1 MKKNILLTL
10 TLLLLLLALLFSA
23 CGGSSSTEETSQ
35 VDASGTPMPGQ
46 GLSDSMHLLLG
57 ILSLADSDTP
67 LTTEQATAM
76 LPLWKAVRSLGE
88 SDTTAQTEIDALYTQ
103 IRGTLTEE
111 QLTAIAEMP
120 LDMQSMASLA
130 QELGIDTGFVAGRG
144 NMSPEAQ
151 ATMQALRE
159 SGQMPQFE
167 EGAGPP
173 EGFEIQ
179 IEGELPEGVER
190 PAIPSGGDIPAGG
203 VVIQGE
209 GGGMAGGSIEMFG
222 GGGGL
227 TQEQIAT
234 AQASG
239 AKLPSLTNTIS
250 SVWLDALISM
260 LEGIAT
266 GE

>member
-1 MKKNILLTL
+1 MKKTN
-10 TLLLLLLALLFSA
+10 LLLALLLLLTLALSA
-23 CGGSSSTEETSQ
+23 CGSSSATSEAAS
-35 VDASGTPMPGQ
+35 VDVSGTPMPGQ
-46 GLSDSMHLLLG
+46 GLSDSMQLLLG

-67 LTTEQATAM
+67 LTVEQANAM

-88 SDTTAQTEIDALYTQ
+88 SDTTAQTEVDALYTQ

-111 QLTAIAEMP
+111 QLTAIDGMSLNME
-120 LDMQSMASLA
+120 SMASLA
-130 QELGIDTGFVAGRG
+130 AELGIETGFVGGRG

-167 EGAGPP
+167 EGARPP

-179 IEGELPEGVER
+179 IEGELPEGVVR
-190 PAIPSGGDIPAGG
+190 PEGDLPAGG
-203 VVIQGE
+203 VVIE
-209 GGGMAGGSIEMFG
+209 GGPGTG
-222 GGGGL
+222 GGGGEMQFFVDGTGL
-227 TQEQIAT
+227 DPEQMAT

-239 AKLPSLTNTIS
+239 VNPPVLRNTIS

-260 LEGIAT
+260 LEGIAA

>member
-1 MKKNILLTL
+1 MKQTTILLTL
-10 TLLLLLLALLFSA
+10 LTLLALLALGLTA
-23 CGGSSSTEETSQ
+23 CGGSSSTSEAASVE
-35 VDASGTPMPGQ
+35 ASGTPMPGQ
-46 GLSDSMHLLLG
+46 GLSDSMQLLLG

-67 LTTEQATAM
+67 LTIEQANAM

-111 QLTAIAEMP
+111 QLTAIDGMSLNME
-120 LDMQSMASLA
+120 SMASLA
-130 QELGIDTGFVAGRG
+130 EELGLDMQVIGGRG
-144 NMSPEAQ
+144 SNASPEMQ

-167 EGAGPP
+167 EGAVPP
-173 EGFEIQ
+173 EGM
-179 IEGELPEGVER
+179 ELPEGGGVLEIR
-190 PAIPSGGDIPAGG
+190 PAGDMPSGG
-203 VVIQGE
+203 VVIQGGE
-209 GGGMAGGSIEMFG
+209 SMGGGTMYGDGT
-222 GGGGL
+222 GL
-227 TQEQIAT
+227 TPEQLAT

-239 AKLPSLTNTIS
+239 VNPPVLRNTIS

-260 LEGIAT
+260 LEGIVA